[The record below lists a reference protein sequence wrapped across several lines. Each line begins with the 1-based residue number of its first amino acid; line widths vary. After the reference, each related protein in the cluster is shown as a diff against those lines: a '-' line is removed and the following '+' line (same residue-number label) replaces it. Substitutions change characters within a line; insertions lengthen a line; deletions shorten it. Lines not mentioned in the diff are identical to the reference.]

1 MVKVIQLSSGSK
13 IVVTEKQPANKTSRE
28 ELLLRDVT
36 QMFWELRTLRNEVSE
51 LRKENAALILKNKR
65 LEHENDLLFLS
76 NMCE

>member
-76 NMCE
+76 NMRE